1 MRLSKINKHLVT
13 SALAVMLA
21 LGVSLP
27 TMAQNKAPKMTKQER
42 VCLRN
47 GNKLYEKKRYA
58 EAEVEYRKALQAN
71 PASEKAQFNL
81 ATALMRQGNVNA
93 QQDDEK
99 NPMNQAEGILTNLA
113 KGAQDKQL
121 RGKACYDLGNIA
133 YGRQDYGKA
142 VEFYKHA
149 LRCNPDDDQAR
160 DNLRLAQL
168 KKQQQDKQNQNKD
181 QNKDKQNQNKDK
193 QDQNKDN
200 QDQNKD
206 KQDQN
211 KDKQNQ
217 NQNQDKQD
225 QNKDKQNQNQDKQD
239 QNQNQQNGQPKQ
251 QQGMSQQN
259 AEQVL
264 KAMQDQERATQQ
276 RINARQAQQRRG
288 ERARTNRKW

>member
-1 MRLSKINKHLVT
+1 MKLSSINKITMSRNRLLT
-13 SALAVMLA
+13 ALLLTALA
-21 LGVSLP
+21 LGTTLP
-27 TMAQNKAPKMTKQER
+27 SRAAEKGPKMTKQER

-81 ATALMRQGNVNA
+81 ATALMRQGSVTSQEN
-93 QQDDEK
+93 DDK
-99 NPMNQAEGILTNLA
+99 NPMKQAEGILANLA

-121 RGKACYDLGNIA
+121 RGKASYDLGNIA

-149 LRCNPDDDQAR
+149 LRCNPDDNQAR

-168 KKQQQDKQNQNKD
+168 KKQQQD
-181 QNKDKQNQNKDK
+181 QNKDKNQDKDQDKDKDQNQDKNQEQDKDK
-193 QDQNKDN
+193 
-200 QDQNKD
+200 D
-206 KQDQN
+206 K
-211 KDKQNQ
+211 

-225 QNKDKQNQNQDKQD
+225 QDKQDQDKQNHNQNQDKQD
-239 QNQNQQNGQPKQ
+239 QQ
-251 QQGMSQQN
+251 QQQQQGGMSQQN

-264 KAMQDQERATQQ
+264 KAMQDRERATQQ
-276 RINARQAQQRRG
+276 RINAQQAQQQRH
-288 ERARTNRKW
+288 ERQRTNRKW